1 MDWSVIRPTPVPVTE
16 APAKFEVLPRNRNKV
31 YQEVA
36 KHLDRLIAEELK
48 PGDLL
53 PPERELVRMLG
64 VSRSSVRD
72 AIRSLELMGLL
83 EPRQGIGTVVCNPAA
98 APANPLA
105 SALLEKRKMVA
116 DLVDVRR
123 MIEPALTRRAAL
135 QASCKAIVDMEAILQ
150 RQEAKVRAGE
160 LGIEEDSEFHYAIAL
175 ASENSAVLKV
185 VDVLMDLLR
194 DTREQSLQVEGRQ
207 EKSLAGHR
215 RILAALKRGDASGA
229 EAAMRR
235 HLQEIENI
243 VLKKL

>member
-1 MDWSVIRPTPVPVTE
+1 MNWSVIRPIPVSATATPP
-16 APAKFEVLPRNRNKV
+16 KFEAISRNKV

-36 KHLDRLIAEELK
+36 KQLERLIAEELK

-83 EPRQGIGTVVCNPAA
+83 EPRQGIGTVVCDPAA

-135 QASCKAIVDMEAILQ
+135 QASCKAIADMEAILQ

-207 EKSLAGHR
+207 EKSLAGHH
-215 RILAALKRGDASGA
+215 RILNALKRGDAVGA

>member
-1 MDWSVIRPTPVPVTE
+1 MDWSVIRPMPMLGTE
-16 APAKFEVLPRNRNKV
+16 SPTRFGLETIPRNKV

-36 KHLDRLIAEELK
+36 RQLERRIKEELK

-53 PPERELVRMLG
+53 PPERELAQMLG

-72 AIRSLELMGLL
+72 AIRTLELMGLL
-83 EPRQGIGTVVCNPAA
+83 EPRQGIGTVVCSPAS

-105 SALLEKRKMVA
+105 AALVEKRKMIA
-116 DLVDVRR
+116 DLLDVRR
-123 MIEPALTRRAAL
+123 MIEPPLARRAAL
-135 QASCKAIVDMEAILQ
+135 HVSRDEITDMEDILQ
-150 RQEAKVRAGE
+150 RQEAKVLVGD

-175 ASENSAVLKV
+175 ASDNGAVLKV
-185 VDVLMDLLR
+185 VDVLMNLLR
-194 DTREQSLQVEGRQ
+194 ETRERSLQVEGRQ

-215 RILAALKRGDASGA
+215 RILSALQQGDAAAA

-235 HLQEIENI
+235 HLQEVENI

>member
-1 MDWSVIRPTPVPVTE
+1 MKWSVIRPLSMLTAESSARVG
-16 APAKFEVLPRNRNKV
+16 FETIPRNKV

-36 KHLDRLIAEELK
+36 RQLERRISEELK

-64 VSRSSVRD
+64 VSRDSVRN
-72 AIRSLELMGLL
+72 AIRTLEVAGLL
-83 EPRQGIGTVVCNPAA
+83 EPRQGIGTVVCSPTAKSTY
-98 APANPLA
+98 PLA
-105 SALLEKRKMVA
+105 TLLLEKRKMVA
-116 DLVDVRR
+116 ELLEVRK
-123 MIEPALTRRAAL
+123 MIEPPLARRAAL
-135 QASCKAIVDMEAILQ
+135 HISRDAIADMESILS
-150 RQEAKVRAGE
+150 RQEAKIRQGE

-175 ASENSAVLKV
+175 ASDNSVILKI

-194 DTREQSLQVEGRQ
+194 EMRERSLQVEGRQ

-215 RILAALKRGDASGA
+215 RTLSALKRGDAAAA

-235 HLQEIENI
+235 HLQEIESV

>member
-1 MDWSVIRPTPVPVTE
+1 VNWSVIRPIPVPAIE
-16 APAKFEVLPRNRNKV
+16 APPKFEAISRNKV

-36 KHLDRLIAEELK
+36 KQLERLIAEELK

-83 EPRQGIGTVVCNPAA
+83 EPRQGIGTVVCDPAA

-135 QASCKAIVDMEAILQ
+135 QASCKAIADMEAILQ

-215 RILAALKRGDASGA
+215 RILNALKRGDAAGA

>member
-1 MDWSVIRPTPVPVTE
+1 
-16 APAKFEVLPRNRNKV
+16 
-31 YQEVA
+31 
-36 KHLDRLIAEELK
+36 LDRLIAEELK

-160 LGIEEDSEFHYAIAL
+160 LGIEEDSEFHYSVAL
-175 ASENSAVLKV
+175 ASGNSVVMKVL
-185 VDVLMDLLR
+185 DVLMDLLR
-194 DTREQSLQVEGRQ
+194 ETRERSLQVEGRPQ
-207 EKSLAGHR
+207 KSLGGHR
-215 RILAALKRGDASGA
+215 KVFAAIKRHDALAA

-235 HLQEIENI
+235 HIEDVEEI
-243 VLKKL
+243 VLNKL

>member
-1 MDWSVIRPTPVPVTE
+1 MEWSVIRPIPMLGTE
-16 APAKFEVLPRNRNKV
+16 SPARTGFEAIPRNKV

-36 KHLDRLIAEELK
+36 KQLERRITEELK
-48 PGDLL
+48 PGDRL

-83 EPRQGIGTVVCNPAA
+83 EPRQGIGTVVCHPDAA
-98 APANPLA
+98 LANPLA
-105 SALLEKRKMVA
+105 AALLEKRKMVA
-116 DLVDVRR
+116 ELLDVRK
-123 MIEPALTRRAAL
+123 MIEPPLAARAAL
-135 QASCKAIVDMEAILQ
+135 HASRDEIADMEDALA

-160 LGIEEDSEFHYAIAL
+160 LGVDEDSEFHYAIAL
-175 ASENSAVLKV
+175 ASNNSVVLKV

-194 DTREQSLQVEGRQ
+194 ETRERALQVEGRQ
-207 EKSLAGHR
+207 EKSLAGHH
-215 RILAALKRGDASGA
+215 RILSALKRGDAKAA

-235 HLQEIENI
+235 HLSEIEEI